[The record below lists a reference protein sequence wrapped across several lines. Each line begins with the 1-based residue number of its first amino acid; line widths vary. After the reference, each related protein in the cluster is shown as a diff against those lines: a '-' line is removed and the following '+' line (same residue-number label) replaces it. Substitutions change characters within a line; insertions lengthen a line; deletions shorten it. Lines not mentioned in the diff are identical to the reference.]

1 MALPGRVGDA
11 VSAGCN
17 YLIKSNKAS
26 ILTKPSDVIEWMG
39 WGEKVAKI
47 QVQPTL
53 PLDISKEE
61 ISIMEH
67 LRLHKKA
74 SLDDMAFELQMN
86 QTQLSM
92 YLLNLEMTGLI
103 RTLPGKF
110 YECV

>member
-1 MALPGRVGDA
+1 
-11 VSAGCN
+11 
-17 YLIKSNKAS
+17 
-26 ILTKPSDVIEWMG
+26 MG
-39 WGEKVAKI
+39 WAEKDNPKQI
-47 QVQPTL
+47 QPVL
-53 PLDISKEE
+53 PLDISTEE
-61 ISIMEH
+61 GSIMEH

-92 YLLNLEMTGLI
+92 YLLNLEMSGLI